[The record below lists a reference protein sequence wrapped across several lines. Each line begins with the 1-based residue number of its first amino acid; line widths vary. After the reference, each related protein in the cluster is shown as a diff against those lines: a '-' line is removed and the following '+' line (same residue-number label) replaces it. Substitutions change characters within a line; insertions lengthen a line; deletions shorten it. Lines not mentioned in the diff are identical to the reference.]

1 MYRVI
6 RPLSWAVVAVVAV
19 ASSGASPAQDRPPP
33 AAQPK
38 QPPVMVRKL
47 THSQKVFEAI
57 AREDYDLL
65 RTHAD
70 GLAACIKDATWR
82 INDTERYVLLST
94 DFGRG
99 VEALRKAAKDKK
111 GDAATLAFI
120 DMTLACVRCH
130 RYLRD
135 EGLARAPDLGP
146 LAVPVAD
153 RK

>member
-1 MYRVI
+1 MR
-6 RPLSWAVVAVVAV
+6 RAVHPALWSAV
-19 ASSGASPAQDRPPP
+19 ALFAVGVSPAQDRP

-47 THSQKVFEAI
+47 THAQKVLEAL

-70 GLAACIKDATWR
+70 GLAACVKDATWR
-82 INDTERYVLLST
+82 INDSEQYLMFSN
-94 DFGRG
+94 DFAR
-99 VEALRKAAKDKK
+99 EAASLQKAAKDRR

-120 DMTLACVRCH
+120 DMTLTCVKCH

-135 EGLARAPDLGP
+135 EGIAQVPDLGP
-146 LAVPVAD
+146 LTPRTRTAE
-153 RK
+153 